1 MIEGI
6 IDTHAHYDDEKF
18 DFIRHA
24 TLSSLEALGVRG
36 IVNCSSSVESSY
48 FSVELSQIYDFVFA
62 AVGVH
67 PHDADNLSDG
77 WRDSLED
84 LLKTPKVVA
93 VGETGLDYFYDNSP
107 REIQLEVFYEQ
118 IRLSLNHSLPLV
130 VHDRDAHEDI
140 LKALEIFKP
149 KAVVHRYSGD
159 AELARKLTDLGVYLG
174 FGCAV
179 TYPDS
184 KNEIE
189 SVKSIPIEYLLL
201 ETDAPYLP
209 PYNLRGR
216 ICTSDMISVAA
227 EKIAEIRGD
236 YSPKQIVDIAAE
248 NACRLFNF

>member
-6 IDTHAHYDDEKF
+6 IDTHAHYDSDKF

-24 TLSSLEALGVRG
+24 TLSSLKALGVKS

-48 FSVELSQIYDFVFA
+48 FSVELAQIYDFVFA

-67 PHDADNLSDG
+67 PHDADNSPDG
-77 WRDSLED
+77 WRDLLDD

-93 VGETGLDYFYDNSP
+93 VGETGLDYFYDYSP
-107 REIQLEVFYEQ
+107 REIQLEVFYEH
-118 IRLSLNHSLPLV
+118 IRLSLEHSLPLV
-130 VHDRDAHEDI
+130 VHDREAHEDI
-140 LKALEIFKP
+140 LKALKTFRP

-159 AELARKLTDLGVYLG
+159 AELARELTGLGVYLG

-189 SVKSIPIEYLLL
+189 AVKSIPIEYLLL

-209 PYNLRGR
+209 PYNLRGSL
-216 ICTSDMISVAA
+216 CTSDMISFAA

-236 YSPKQIVDIAAE
+236 CSPKQIVDIAAE